1 MDTMHVKT
9 YLSRI
14 GFAGPAEP
22 RLEVLRSVHI
32 SHLMSVPFENL
43 TVHSGGRIQLAL
55 PLLYAKIVDQRRGG
69 FCCENNGLFA
79 WLLSELGFQ
88 VTLLS
93 GQVKRVTTGRYG
105 PPFDHLILLVSL
117 GGQRWLCDV
126 GFGSASF
133 SIPIFLETSVPQEQ
147 GHRVYRVRKDSGMH
161 FLEWQQEENRGPD
174 GDWTEIYKFTLEPRC
189 LEDFDEMCRYHQSS
203 PCSVFFCKSLC
214 TVLKPDGRLTYI
226 GSRLSS
232 TTYPSE
238 ATGAVLKTTTRE
250 LKDEEIAGVLAEG
263 FGVVLNSP
271 LIPKDEMVVPVPD
284 IY

>member
-1 MDTMHVKT
+1 
-9 YLSRI
+9 
-14 GFAGPAEP
+14 
-22 RLEVLRSVHI
+22 
-32 SHLMSVPFENL
+32 
-43 TVHSGGRIQLAL
+43 
-55 PLLYAKIVDQRRGG
+55 
-69 FCCENNGLFA
+69 
-79 WLLSELGFQ
+79 
-88 VTLLS
+88 
-93 GQVKRVTTGRYG
+93 
-105 PPFDHLILLVSL
+105 
-117 GGQRWLCDV
+117 
-126 GFGSASF
+126 
-133 SIPIFLETSVPQEQ
+133 
-147 GHRVYRVRKDSGMH
+147 MH
-161 FLEWQQEENRGPD
+161 FLEWQQEENRGPN